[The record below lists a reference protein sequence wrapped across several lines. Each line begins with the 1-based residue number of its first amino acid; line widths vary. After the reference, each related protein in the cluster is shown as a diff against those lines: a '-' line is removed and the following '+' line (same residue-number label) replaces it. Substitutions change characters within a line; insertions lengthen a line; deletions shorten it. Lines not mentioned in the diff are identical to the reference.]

1 MKITWVLANTV
12 VLDPMLD
19 TVTLKNI
26 GPCWGSW
33 RTWRAAQTDNVICH
47 DQTRAKELLD
57 KEFHRQ
63 CNLFLHQSTHE
74 SLLKPGG
81 TQVYGGDF
89 VEPTERE
96 EEIIA
101 MHLASSQSD
110 IVLLLGFDFGPQ
122 PAYADPALQR
132 RAENYRLY
140 VQHIIKDNDQVQWV
154 LVDHDAKLMPEVEN
168 LPNLTVDSLANIIKM
183 LNT

>member
-12 VLDPMLD
+12 VLDPTLD

-33 RTWRAAQTDNVICH
+33 RTWRACQTDNVICH
-47 DQTRAKELLD
+47 DAARAQELLS
-57 KEFHRQ
+57 KQFEQQ
-63 CNLFLHQSTHE
+63 CNLYLSQAVHE
-74 SLLKPGG
+74 ELKPPAR
-81 TQVYGGDF
+81 VRAYGGDF

-110 IVLLLGFDFGPQ
+110 IVLLLGFDFAPQ
-122 PAYADPALQR
+122 PAYADPEVQR

-140 VQHIIKDNDQVQWV
+140 VQHIIKDNSEVQWV
-154 LVDHDAKLMPEVEN
+154 LVDHDTKLMPEVQD
-168 LPNLTVDSLANIIKM
+168 LPNLTVDNLANIIKM